1 MSFFESEVVRAEM
14 TEISE
19 LQEDV
24 YRNVFNFPTMNR
36 EEKLFHVGLLEKLIE
51 KQKILY
57 ARLSLS
63 DDPEAKL
70 MKKNIVDS
78 AQMMG
83 LSSEVDMNVVFSNMS
98 KMLDVMRSQIDKDDN
113 TLQNI
118 RVHKSQIQKNLTNP
132 MSFANLKKQSSLG
145 SLTSKLVKEVEKM
158 NNTGGGG
165 DDRLWKPEMD
175 KTGNGYAVIR
185 FLPAPNDEEL
195 PWAKMYSHAFQ
206 GPGGWYIENSLTT
219 IGQKDHL

>member
-24 YRNVFNFPTMNR
+24 YRNVFNFPTMDR

-70 MKKNIVDS
+70 MKKNIIDS

-98 KMLDVMRSQIDKDDN
+98 KMLDVMRSQIDKEDN
-113 TLQNI
+113 TL
-118 RVHKSQIQKNLTNP
+118 
-132 MSFANLKKQSSLG
+132 
-145 SLTSKLVKEVEKM
+145 
-158 NNTGGGG
+158 
-165 DDRLWKPEMD
+165 
-175 KTGNGYAVIR
+175 
-185 FLPAPNDEEL
+185 
-195 PWAKMYSHAFQ
+195 
-206 GPGGWYIENSLTT
+206 
-219 IGQKDHL
+219 